1 MRVVFYHTAREW
13 SGCSRAFAVAA
24 QGLTAKGATV
34 TVVCRA
40 DSTAEQAFASQGLD
54 VVPLPITDSVSRD
67 AWRLRPV
74 LKERFVEVVFLH
86 SEREQLVASSAMRM
100 AERGAVIRRIPAGAA
115 EAARRG
121 SRLATRMAA
130 SRLLFSTDM
139 DRANAGAVDGA
150 FVAPLAVDVEKAD
163 EMRMTSRG
171 TLGVEPGTQLMVC
184 VADRKAKSRITTA
197 LRTVALLAPRHPELR
212 LALVGSGCDDDDTH
226 MHASALGVTSLV
238 RFLGE
243 RDDMAAVVGA
253 AEVGW
258 VAAEGDDGAFGCL
271 DFMAAGVPVI
281 AERSPL
287 LSLYVPDGIAGVL
300 LPPAHPNDT
309 AATVANFLADDNQR
323 VAMGKAGRTRV
334 ARDFT
339 ESAMIEGYVA
349 AASAAGDR
357 TLWTAR

>member
-1 MRVVFYHTAREW
+1 MRVLFYHTAAEW
-13 SGCSRAFAVAA
+13 SGSARAFVIGA
-24 QGLTAKGATV
+24 QGLVAHGATV

-40 DSTAEQAFASQGLD
+40 DSAAEQAFASQGLD
-54 VVPLPITDSVSRD
+54 VVSLAISDSVSRD
-67 AWRLRPV
+67 AWRLRGV
-74 LKERFVEVVFLH
+74 LKERFIEVVFLH
-86 SEREQLVASSAMRM
+86 TEREQLAASSAMRL
-100 AERGAVIRRIPAGAA
+100 AERGAVIRRIPVGGVAA
-115 EAARRG
+115 SGRGGRVAAKM
-121 SRLATRMAA
+121 AT
-130 SRLLFSTDM
+130 SRLLFSTDV
-139 DRANAGAVDGA
+139 DRTQANVGDRG
-150 FVAPLAVDVEKAD
+150 FLAPLGVDIEKAD
-163 EMRMTSRG
+163 DMRMTSRG

-226 MHASALGVTSLV
+226 MHASALGVTPLV

-258 VAAEGDDGAFGCL
+258 VAADGDDGAFGCL

-281 AERSPL
+281 AERTPL
-287 LSLYVPDGIAGVL
+287 LSHYVPDGIAGVL

-309 AATVANFLADDNQR
+309 AATVANFLADNNQR

-339 ESAMIEGYVA
+339 ESAMIEGFIS

-357 TLWTAR
+357 ALWAAR

>member
-1 MRVVFYHTAREW
+1 MKVLFYHTAKEW
-13 SGCSRAFAVAA
+13 SGCSRAFAIAA
-24 QGLTAKGATV
+24 QGFAARGDTV
-34 TVVCRA
+34 TVVCRSDTA
-40 DSTAEQAFASQGLD
+40 AEQVFASQGLD
-54 VVPLPITDSVSRD
+54 VVSLPLSDSTSRD

-74 LKERFVEVVFLH
+74 LKERGSEVVFLH
-86 SEREQLVASSAMRM
+86 TEREHLVASSAMRLG
-100 AERGAVIRRIPAGAA
+100 ERGTVIRRISAGGSPASGRGA
-115 EAARRG
+115 
-121 SRLATRMAA
+121 RLASKMVA
-130 SRLLFSTDM
+130 SRLLFSTEM
-139 DRANAGAVDGA
+139 DRTRANVGDRG
-150 FVAPLAVDVEKAD
+150 FLAPLGVDVQKAD
-163 EMRMTSRG
+163 DMRMTSRG

-197 LRTVALLAPRHPELR
+197 LRTVALLAPRHPDLR

-226 MHASALGVTSLV
+226 MHASALGVTPLV

-258 VAAEGDDGAFGCL
+258 VAAEGDDGVFGCL

-309 AATVANFLADDNQR
+309 AATVANFLADNNQR

-339 ESAMIEGYVA
+339 ETAMIEGFIA
-349 AASAAGDR
+349 AANASGRPAVGAAR
-357 TLWTAR
+357 

>member
-1 MRVVFYHTAREW
+1 MT
-13 SGCSRAFAVAA
+13 
-24 QGLTAKGATV
+24 L
-34 TVVCRA
+34 
-40 DSTAEQAFASQGLD
+40 
-54 VVPLPITDSVSRD
+54 
-67 AWRLRPV
+67 
-74 LKERFVEVVFLH
+74 
-86 SEREQLVASSAMRM
+86 
-100 AERGAVIRRIPAGAA
+100 
-115 EAARRG
+115 
-121 SRLATRMAA
+121 
-130 SRLLFSTDM
+130 SRLLFSTEM
-139 DRANAGAVDGA
+139 DRERAGAADQS
-150 FVAPLAVDVEKAD
+150 FLAPLGVDVQKAD

-184 VADRKAKSRITTA
+184 VADRKSKSRITTA

-226 MHASALGVTSLV
+226 MHASALGVTPLV

-287 LSLYVPDGIAGVL
+287 LALYVPDGIAGVL
-300 LPPAHPNDT
+300 LPRAHPNDT
-309 AATVANFLADDNQR
+309 AATVANFLADNNTR

-339 ESAMIEGYVA
+339 ETAMVEGYVA
-349 AASAAGDR
+349 AAHAVGARGMPAAR
-357 TLWTAR
+357 